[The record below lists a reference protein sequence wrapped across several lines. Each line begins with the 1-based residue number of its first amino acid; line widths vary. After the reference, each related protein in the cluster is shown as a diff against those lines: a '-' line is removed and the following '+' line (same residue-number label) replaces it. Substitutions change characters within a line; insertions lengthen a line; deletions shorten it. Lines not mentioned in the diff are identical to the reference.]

1 MMRKLNITELHRL
14 SVNQFKESHK
24 LPLIIV
30 LDDIR
35 SMYNVG
41 SIFRTADAF
50 RIEKIIL
57 CGITSC
63 PPAQE
68 IHKTAL
74 GAENSVTWEYCEDAV
89 EAIHKLKDSGYYV
102 FAVEQVE
109 NSLKLNDFITTPNA
123 SYAFVMGNEVKGVQQ
138 RVVNVCDQSLEIPQF
153 GTKHSLN
160 VANTASIVMW
170 ELLRQD
176 IQSIK

>member
-1 MMRKLNITELHRL
+1 MRKLKVTELHRL
-14 SVNQFKESHK
+14 SVNQFKESGK
-24 LPLIIV
+24 LPLVMV

-63 PPAQE
+63 PPMQE

-74 GAENSVTWEYCEDAV
+74 GAEDAVEWEYCKDAV
-89 EAIHKLKDSGYYV
+89 QAVNELKTSGYSV
-102 FAVEQVE
+102 LAIEQVE
-109 NSLKLNDFITTPNA
+109 HSIKLQDFKPDLNTP
-123 SYAFVMGNEVKGVQQ
+123 YAFVMGNEVKGVQQ
-138 RVVNVCDQSLEIPQF
+138 RVVDCCNGSLEIPQF

-160 VANTASIVMW
+160 VSNTASIVMW
-170 ELLRQD
+170 EFLRHH
-176 IQSIK
+176 IKNLQ

>member
-1 MMRKLNITELHRL
+1 MRKLKVTELNRL
-14 SVNQFKESHK
+14 SVNQFKESGK

-63 PPAQE
+63 PPTQE

-74 GAENSVTWEYCEDAV
+74 GAENSVSWEYYKDA
-89 EAIHKLKDSGYYV
+89 AIAVNNLKAAHYCV
-102 FAVEQVE
+102 FAVEQVQH
-109 NSLKLNDFITTPNA
+109 SIKLNQFEPITNT

-138 RVVNVCDQSLEIPQF
+138 RVVDLCDQSLEIPQF

-170 ELLRQD
+170 EFLRHN
-176 IQSIK
+176 IQHIK

>member
-89 EAIHKLKDSGYYV
+89 EAINKLKDSGYLIL
-102 FAVEQVE
+102 AVEQVE
-109 NSLKLNDFITTPNA
+109 NSLKLNDFKKIPNA
-123 SYAFVMGNEVKGVQQ
+123 SYGFVMGNEVKGVQQ

-170 ELLRQD
+170 EFLRQD
-176 IQSIK
+176 IQIIK